1 MASIFNE
8 KYLSIILITYRL
20 HIYIY
25 LLACKLL
32 LRIPEML
39 WRWLIM
45 KKALW
50 YVVGAVFLLS
60 TLVFAVDKP
69 SSPVKA
75 DPVKTNIVKAAKMH
89 ATGKVTEISDAS
101 IKIERTVKGDVET
114 MEFALEKPVK
124 NIIVNDSVK
133 IDYIEK
139 DGKLIAS
146 RVAKVIFKKKEIN
159 PAEAKSAS
167 GKK

>member
-1 MASIFNE
+1 
-8 KYLSIILITYRL
+8 
-20 HIYIY
+20 
-25 LLACKLL
+25 
-32 LRIPEML
+32 
-39 WRWLIM
+39 M

-69 SSPVKA
+69 ASPVKA

-89 ATGKVTEISDAS
+89 ATGKVTEISDTS

-114 MEFALEKPVK
+114 MGFDLDKHAA
-124 NIIVNDSVK
+124 NIGVNDIVK
-133 IDYIEK
+133 IAYIEK

-146 RVAKVIFKKKEIN
+146 RVAKVTFKKKEIK
-159 PAEAKSAS
+159 PAEAAS
-167 GKK
+167 GKQ

>member
-1 MASIFNE
+1 
-8 KYLSIILITYRL
+8 
-20 HIYIY
+20 
-25 LLACKLL
+25 
-32 LRIPEML
+32 
-39 WRWLIM
+39 M

-50 YVVGAVFLLS
+50 CTVGMILLLS

-69 SSPVKA
+69 ASSTDNPI
-75 DPVKTNIVKAAKMH
+75 KTNISKAAKMH
-89 ATGKVTEISDAS
+89 ARGKVIEISDEA
-101 IKIERTVKGDVET
+101 IKIERTVKGAAEN

-124 NIIVNDSVK
+124 NMIVNDFVK

-146 RVAKVIFKKKEIN
+146 RVAKISLKKKEMK
-159 PAEAKSAS
+159 PVDAAS